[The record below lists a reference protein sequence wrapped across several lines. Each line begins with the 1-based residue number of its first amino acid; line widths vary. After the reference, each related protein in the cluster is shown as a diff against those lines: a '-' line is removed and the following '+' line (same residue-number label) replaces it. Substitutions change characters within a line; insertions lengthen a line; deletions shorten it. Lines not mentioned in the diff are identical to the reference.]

1 MKKAII
7 IILAVLLLFSF
18 TSCNKDKTD
27 EVVSNFVAFWDA
39 AQRGSYVEGMF
50 VDLMENASAESTNKS
65 FSVTFPSEDG
75 IEQGDLENYWEM
87 FINDYTDS
95 SAVSRVD
102 YDEDKVTG
110 SVSGTFTDEYNY
122 SLTIND
128 AVVIPYK
135 VKDSSGAVLKTGNL
149 IISGSLSQTVSENVC
164 SYAYNLNIN
173 GTSYNCECKY
183 SEITGEYISAVYDGK
198 EVDIRLVSAYVDGL
212 GGK

>member
-50 VDLMENASAESTNKS
+50 VGLMEDASAESTNKS

-75 IEQGDLENYWEM
+75 IEQGNLENYWEM
-87 FINDYTDS
+87 FINDYTDRT
-95 SAVSRVD
+95 AVSRVD
-102 YDEDKVTG
+102 YDENKVTG
-110 SVSGTFTDEYNY
+110 SVSGTYTDEYNY
-122 SLTIND
+122 SLTINT
-128 AVVIPYK
+128 VVIPYK
-135 VKDSSGAVLKTGNL
+135 VEDSSETVLKTGNL
-149 IISGSLSQTVSENVC
+149 TISGSLSQTVSENVC
-164 SYAYNLNIN
+164 SYVYNLNIN

-183 SEITGEYISAVYDGK
+183 SEATGEFISAVYDGK
-198 EVDIRLVSAYVDGL
+198 EVDIRLVSAYVDGQ
-212 GGK
+212 GRK

>member
-39 AQRGSYVEGMF
+39 AQRGNYVEGMF
-50 VDLMENASAESTNKS
+50 LDLMENVSSESTNKS

-75 IEQGDLENYWEM
+75 IEQEDLENYWEM

-110 SVSGTFTDEYNY
+110 SVSGTYTDEYNY
-122 SLTIND
+122 SLTINT
-128 AVVIPYK
+128 VVIPYK
-135 VKDSSGAVLKTGNL
+135 VKDSSGEVLKTGNL
-149 IISGSLSQTVSENVC
+149 IISGSLSQTVSEDVC
-164 SYAYNLNIN
+164 SYVYNLNIN
-173 GTSYNCECKY
+173 GASYNCECKC
-183 SEITGEYISAVYDGK
+183 SETTGEYISAVYDGK